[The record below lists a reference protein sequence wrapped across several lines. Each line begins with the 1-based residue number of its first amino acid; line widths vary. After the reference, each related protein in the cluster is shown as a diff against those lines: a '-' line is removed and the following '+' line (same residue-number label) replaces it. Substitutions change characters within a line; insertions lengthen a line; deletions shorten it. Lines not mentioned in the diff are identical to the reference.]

1 MLKHVRIKEGKSVY
15 LGRETLMVRSS
26 DQEFFSVPEPNEEK
40 GRLGEEQEALLTAEE
55 YDQWGENTFK
65 LLGEVDE
72 DIHFVPMPQASL
84 TESERT
90 SIAADGQLHK
100 CWHDFQDAIGETS

>member
-1 MLKHVRIKEGKSVY
+1 MLKHVRINAGKSVY

-55 YDQWGENTFK
+55 YDQWGEGTFK
-65 LLGEVDE
+65 LLGDVDE
-72 DIHFVPMPQASL
+72 EKL
-84 TESERT
+84 TARGPESIRKRM
-90 SIAADGQLHK
+90 DRMVR
-100 CWHDFQDAIGETS
+100 